1 MIKQDLTC
9 FKRLVQRTK
18 LLKIKH
24 KANKKNKKKIC
35 YYVKLLEIKSKD
47 NKNKETVIVEILNE
61 IKKLN

>member
-1 MIKQDLTC
+1 M
-9 FKRLVQRTK
+9 K

-35 YYVKLLEIKSKD
+35 YYMKLLEIKSKD